1 LNVILPLFIRYN
13 IRMPSPTRS
22 LVLFLQIIVLGLIG
36 LVAACS
42 TVSPSMDAEVTT
54 TATTATTTTATAT
67 ATTATVAVAA
77 ADQNAGEQAEIP
89 APKVRH
95 GDIVWIQERLQE
107 LGYYNGRADG
117 AVGKA
122 TQSAVKVYQQDQGLE
137 SDGQLTPELRE
148 FMWRNGG

>member
-1 LNVILPLFIRYN
+1 LNVILPPFIRYN
-13 IRMPSPTRS
+13 IPMPSPTRP

-42 TVSPSMDAEVTT
+42 SVSSSTDAEVTT
-54 TATTATTTTATAT
+54 TTTTATAT
-67 ATTATVAVAA
+67 VTTATVAVAA

-107 LGYYNGRADG
+107 LGYYNGSADG

-137 SDGQLTPELRE
+137 SDGQITPELRE